1 MRQITFVTQT
11 EDGYLIRRK
20 VGKKRW
26 TTILVE
32 PEKETT
38 EKDVIALAIA
48 LANSVE

>member
-1 MRQITFVTQT
+1 MRQITFVTPT

-26 TTILVE
+26 TTLLVV
-32 PEKETT
+32 PEKDTS

-48 LANSVE
+48 LADGVE